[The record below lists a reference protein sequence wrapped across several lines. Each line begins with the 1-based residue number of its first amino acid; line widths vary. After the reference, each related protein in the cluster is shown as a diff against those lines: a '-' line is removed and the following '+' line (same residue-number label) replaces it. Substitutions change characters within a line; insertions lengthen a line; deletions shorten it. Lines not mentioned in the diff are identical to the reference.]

1 MLLTVFNDVIN
12 PMARIVTNI
21 SETSIFTKLTQFKIL
36 LHGTE
41 DTCIII
47 LNATDKYYSFCIA
60 LENADTES
68 IMTC

>member
-1 MLLTVFNDVIN
+1 
-12 PMARIVTNI
+12 MARIVTNI

-36 LHGTE
+36 LHVNE
-41 DTCIII
+41 DIII

-60 LENADTES
+60 LENVDTEA